1 MYSISKL
8 TISSKI
14 PTFQLGEVL
23 ALFWSHHNPKG
34 LRRDRFLMYLIFIHS
49 WTDCP
54 SLFFVQ
60 LWCTRVSS
68 ETCRQSFK
76 DCTLEQLGAF
86 SLLPLQR
93 FIQTCLDKPLVY
105 ISTIS
110 FSFLSPESASLQVSF
125 CDAASERVQQILSG
139 DAEPFNYCPKL
150 VELVLGYT
158 KDWILFWFNA
168 VLIHH
173 IFFRSQTH

>member
-8 TISSKI
+8 TISGKI

-23 ALFWSHHNPKG
+23 ALFWRHHHPKG
-34 LRRDRFLMYLIFIHS
+34 LRRDRLLMYLIFIHS

-76 DCTLEQLGAF
+76 DCTLEQLGVF
-86 SLLPLQR
+86 SLLPL
-93 FIQTCLDKPLVY
+93 FG
-105 ISTIS
+105 STVGIYFDHLFLFS
-110 FSFLSPESASLQVSF
+110 FSRISLITGIILRCSEWESSTSFTRYQTLWNRDWRNTFSMPGPIPMVSTWIWW
-125 CDAASERVQQILSG
+125 DVYQIQG
-139 DAEPFNYCPKL
+139 
-150 VELVLGYT
+150 
-158 KDWILFWFNA
+158 
-168 VLIHH
+168 
-173 IFFRSQTH
+173 